1 MKTVVLGAGALGSI
15 IAGHLARAGEDV
27 TLVARGDRAEYLR
40 QNGITI
46 NGLAE
51 FNAACPI
58 VTNPSQ
64 IPEADVL
71 IVAVKTHQMNSAISG
86 LSHVRFPC
94 VTSVQNGVRWYEQL
108 SEVFGVANVI
118 GASALISGE
127 MAASGEVS
135 FTYNGCFE
143 VGEISGESTV
153 RVQDLSAMLQRS
165 GVNSASAANILTVQW
180 SKLVAWVGATSL
192 GLLTRLE
199 TYKFASDSGCA
210 LVWARVMREVG
221 TIAKMKGIPLE
232 DTGPFPVKIVVNE
245 SEENAVLALQELG
258 HKFEATAPD
267 HRMSA
272 LQDLQ
277 RGQRLEIDETMGHA
291 VDEARRLGIP
301 TPTLEMCYNLCKGI
315 NENL

>member
-51 FNAACPI
+51 FNVACPI
-58 VTNPSQ
+58 VTDPSQ
-64 IPEADVL
+64 ISEADVL

-210 LVWARVMREVG
+210 LVWARVMR
-221 TIAKMKGIPLE
+221 
-232 DTGPFPVKIVVNE
+232 
-245 SEENAVLALQELG
+245 
-258 HKFEATAPD
+258 
-267 HRMSA
+267 
-272 LQDLQ
+272 
-277 RGQRLEIDETMGHA
+277 
-291 VDEARRLGIP
+291 
-301 TPTLEMCYNLCKGI
+301 
-315 NENL
+315 

>member
-64 IPEADVL
+64 ISEADVL
-71 IVAVKTHQMNSAISG
+71 IVAVTTHQMNSAISG

-94 VTSVQNGVRWYEQL
+94 VTSVQNGVRWYDQL

-180 SKLVAWVGATSL
+180 SKLVACVGATSL

-210 LVWARVMREVG
+210 LVWARVMR
-221 TIAKMKGIPLE
+221 
-232 DTGPFPVKIVVNE
+232 
-245 SEENAVLALQELG
+245 
-258 HKFEATAPD
+258 
-267 HRMSA
+267 
-272 LQDLQ
+272 
-277 RGQRLEIDETMGHA
+277 
-291 VDEARRLGIP
+291 
-301 TPTLEMCYNLCKGI
+301 
-315 NENL
+315 

>member
-1 MKTVVLGAGALGSI
+1 M
-15 IAGHLARAGEDV
+15 
-27 TLVARGDRAEYLR
+27 
-40 QNGITI
+40 
-46 NGLAE
+46 
-51 FNAACPI
+51 
-58 VTNPSQ
+58 
-64 IPEADVL
+64 L
-71 IVAVKTHQMNSAISG
+71 IVAVTTHQMNSAISG

-94 VTSVQNGVRWYEQL
+94 VTSVQNGVRWYDQL

-118 GASALISGE
+118 GASASISGE

-143 VGEISGESTV
+143 VGEIAGESTV

-258 HKFEATAPD
+258 HKLEATAPD

-277 RGQRLEIDETMGHA
+277 RGQHLEIDETMGHA
-291 VDEARRLGIP
+291 VDEARRPGVP
-301 TPTLEMCYNLCKGI
+301 APTLEMCYNLCKGI

>member
-64 IPEADVL
+64 ISEADVL

-94 VTSVQNGVRWYEQL
+94 VTSVQNGIRWYEQL

-165 GVNSASAANILTVQW
+165 GVNSASAANILTRSNGQNSW
-180 SKLVAWVGATSL
+180 
-192 GLLTRLE
+192 
-199 TYKFASDSGCA
+199 
-210 LVWARVMREVG
+210 
-221 TIAKMKGIPLE
+221 
-232 DTGPFPVKIVVNE
+232 
-245 SEENAVLALQELG
+245 
-258 HKFEATAPD
+258 
-267 HRMSA
+267 
-272 LQDLQ
+272 
-277 RGQRLEIDETMGHA
+277 RGWERHL
-291 VDEARRLGIP
+291 
-301 TPTLEMCYNLCKGI
+301 
-315 NENL
+315 